1 MSPPYSNPAYYG
13 LRRPGLASVSPGDVY
28 GGGSM
33 PYGASGAYSDPVG
46 LYAPLLPSRAY
57 DPWNPSYAARSPTYD
72 DVPNDNYEVHPTPI
86 VRSSDEK
93 PAEDRPMWPVI
104 VWEDEF
110 VRAQIMGWNL
120 RKMLGL
126 PQEDFPYLYDRL
138 ERFDGEMLRPS
149 DLGRPSVPLPDGLA
163 LADRVLSDDRETSFA
178 PVVAPSLE
186 EELRRPTDRDVVV
199 ERGDDRPS
207 RENDSPP
214 AELHAEA
221 YRSLPLDP
229 SLENFLNGQL

>member
-1 MSPPYSNPAYYG
+1 MSPPYSNLAYYG
-13 LRRPGLASVSPGDVY
+13 LRPPGLASISPGDVY
-28 GGGSM
+28 GGGPM
-33 PYGASGAYSDPVG
+33 AYGASGAHSNPVG

-72 DVPNDNYEVHPTPI
+72 CVPNDNYEVHPTPV

-93 PAEDRPMWPVI
+93 PAEERPNWPVI

-126 PQEDFPYLYDRL
+126 PQEDFPYIYDRL
-138 ERFDGEMLRPS
+138 ERFDGEMPRPS
-149 DLGRPSVPLPDGLA
+149 DLGRPMAPLPDGLA
-163 LADRVLSDDRETSFA
+163 LADRVLSDDRETGF
-178 PVVAPSLE
+178 PPRVAPSLE
-186 EELRRPTDRDVVV
+186 EELRRPTDRDAVV
-199 ERGDDRPS
+199 ERGDDKPC
-207 RENDSPP
+207 RENDAPP
-214 AELHAEA
+214 TGLHAEA